1 MKQIFK
7 FSAAVMLLVCAIK
20 PSFAGDTGRTVL
32 PVVIVADFVND
43 SKTFHSTTARTAT
56 DAIAVELDKHH
67 VYEVVTRREIDKAAR
82 ERGLHAP
89 YSTDDLRR
97 VAKDMSVN
105 YIVSGEVHH
114 VDRVIQDKI
123 LGYEVGLIVRVR
135 DVDSG
140 ELVNGAAAVGFA
152 GEGTDK
158 NKTLGVLEMDAVTE
172 AAMRA
177 VLKIG
182 AYTPISG
189 TVMSSPGNGPMVLN
203 RGLGHGVKKHQEFLI
218 FRKGINVGRASVGKV
233 SGSYSELNVLDNSL
247 GIQPQDQALSIFPEP
262 KFPGGR

>member
-1 MKQIFK
+1 MKRFFK
-7 FSAAVMLLVCAIK
+7 VSTAFMLLSCAAK
-20 PSFAGDTGRTVL
+20 PSLANDTRTVL

-43 SKTFHSTTARTAT
+43 SKNFHSATPRTAT
-56 DAIAVELDKHH
+56 DAIAVELEKKH
-67 VYEVVTRREIDKAAR
+67 VYDVVSRRELDKAAK
-82 ERGLHAP
+82 ELGLRAP

-97 VAKDMSVN
+97 LAKGMSVN

-114 VDRVIQDKI
+114 VDRVVQDKT

-152 GEGTDK
+152 GEGVDK
-158 NKTLGVLEMDAVTE
+158 NKTLGILEMDAVTE

-177 VLKIG
+177 VLRISS
-182 AYTPISG
+182 YTPISG
-189 TVMSSPGNGPMVLN
+189 TVLSSPGNGPMVLN
-203 RGLGHGVKKHQEFLI
+203 RGLGHGVKKHQQFLI
-218 FRKGINVGRASVGKV
+218 FRNGVNVGKASIGKV

-247 GIQPQDQALSIFPEP
+247 GIQPQDQALSVFPEP